1 MAGELWEI
9 VRADELKVGDVAYY
23 RDGDAP
29 MEIEYI
35 RPGPTTLLY
44 RCVNSNNTFWE
55 DNDAIVFRR
64 HTGHHPDVLMR
75 VIENMHSEIRGW
87 NEVGDYPS
95 PTDSIDKYIAE
106 AESEIAKERES

>member
-1 MAGELWEI
+1 MAGELYEMVPGIELQPGDRIRARPTDEPDGI
-9 VRADELKVGDVAYY
+9 VGEQVADVYRLRPDLK
-23 RDGDAP
+23 
-29 MEIEYI
+29 
-35 RPGPTTLLY
+35 
-44 RCVNSNNTFWE
+44 
-55 DNDAIVFRR
+55 VFRR

-106 AESEIAKERES
+106 AEAEIAKERES

>member
-1 MAGELWEI
+1 MASELYEMVPGIELQPGDRIRARPTDEPDGIVGEQ
-9 VRADELKVGDVAYY
+9 VADVYRLRPDLK
-23 RDGDAP
+23 
-29 MEIEYI
+29 
-35 RPGPTTLLY
+35 
-44 RCVNSNNTFWE
+44 
-55 DNDAIVFRR
+55 VFRR

-106 AESEIAKERES
+106 AEAEIAKDRES